1 MGSKIMAGSPGV
13 LALLD
18 GDRYPFADKPPVAVR
33 SMLYH
38 WDFTRIDTPWAAA
51 PSEALLNASQVAAG
65 QGAWWYRRKVAEY
78 APALQLNNPS
88 VKEFLGQ
95 FGWKEELLLP
105 ERQDQCT
112 YSGRVPPDPTPEELE
127 AAELLLPARSVDDPR
142 ASPGS
147 LPRPAASP
155 LSSLA
160 RPLSH

>member
-1 MGSKIMAGSPGV
+1 MAGSPGV

-33 SMLYH
+33 STLYH
-38 WDFTRIDTPWAAA
+38 WDFTRIDTPWAAV

-65 QGAWWYRRKVAEY
+65 QGAWWYRRKGSEY

-105 ERQDQCT
+105 ERRDQCT

-127 AAELLLPARSVDDPR
+127 
-142 ASPGS
+142 
-147 LPRPAASP
+147 
-155 LSSLA
+155 
-160 RPLSH
+160 